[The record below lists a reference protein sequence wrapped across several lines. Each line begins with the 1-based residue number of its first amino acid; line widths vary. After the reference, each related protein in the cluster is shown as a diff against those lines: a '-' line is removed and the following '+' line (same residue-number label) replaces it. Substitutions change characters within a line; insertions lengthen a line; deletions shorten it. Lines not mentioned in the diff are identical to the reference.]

1 MRDPLLA
8 NTPYE
13 FYTFWDNLWHHSF
26 AHFLTDP
33 PTIPC
38 VNRVMR
44 VTCQRVAD
52 AHRLWGATSSPT
64 KFHLSSCHASSF
76 CNNLASL
83 ALQLMEREPIIQHF
97 GVWVEI
103 QLEAQHPQLRYLAPS
118 QIWGL
123 RSLSLLLEGE
133 WALSQCRQ
141 LNLHL
146 LINSANLFR
155 ADKWSSE
162 SGGCSMVLLW
172 QLSDPRLY
180 VWECTTLVASRILQI
195 AHWQKDATCGCFNC
209 FILVF
214 FGLQIGKQQKDATCG
229 CFICFI
235 FVFFLWLQIGKQQ
248 ENTTCG
254 CFIFVFFF
262 WLQIGKQQKDATCVI
277 CFEWLEY

>member
-123 RSLSLLLEGE
+123 RSLSLLLEGG
-133 WALSQCRQ
+133 WALGQCRQ
-141 LNLHL
+141 LYLHL
-146 LINSANLFR
+146 LINSAILELTSDQVKAVVVYRLIVAALRSAFVCLRMHNTCCKSHLANCTLAKRCHMWLF
-155 ADKWSSE
+155 
-162 SGGCSMVLLW
+162 
-172 QLSDPRLY
+172 
-180 VWECTTLVASRILQI
+180 
-195 AHWQKDATCGCFNC
+195 
-209 FILVF
+209 
-214 FGLQIGKQQKDATCG
+214 
-229 CFICFI
+229 
-235 FVFFLWLQIGKQQ
+235 
-248 ENTTCG
+248 
-254 CFIFVFFF
+254 
-262 WLQIGKQQKDATCVI
+262 
-277 CFEWLEY
+277 